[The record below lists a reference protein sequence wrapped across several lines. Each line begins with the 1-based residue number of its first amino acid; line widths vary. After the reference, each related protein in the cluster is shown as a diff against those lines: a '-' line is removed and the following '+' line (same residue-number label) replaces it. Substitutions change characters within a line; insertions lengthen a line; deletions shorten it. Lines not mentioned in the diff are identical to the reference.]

1 MCLEPIIQTKK
12 LKLKLGSRRA
22 ALTKHLLLQLPAFT
36 EACYE
41 YHKVHAVVHELTGK
55 SQERFSCYVHLNVFS
70 AVK

>member
-1 MCLEPIIQTKK
+1 MEFSCRVFSL
-12 LKLKLGSRRA
+12 LSFGGA
-22 ALTKHLLLQLPAFT
+22 ALTKHLLIQLPAFT

-55 SQERFSCYVHLNVFS
+55 SQERFSCYVHQNVFS